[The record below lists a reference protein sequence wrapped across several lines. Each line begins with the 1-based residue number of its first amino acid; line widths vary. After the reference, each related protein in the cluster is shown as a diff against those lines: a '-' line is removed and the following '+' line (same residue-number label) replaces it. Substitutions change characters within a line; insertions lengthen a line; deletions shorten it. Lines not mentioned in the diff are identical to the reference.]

1 MRCDLDPRGR
11 IALPV
16 QWRTDVRSVRI
27 DGVHRTLLTWAL
39 RRFGPR
45 YPRLAIAALFQVA
58 FLVVAGGVWL
68 LDLYVNLDRGQLWLI
83 FAVAEVAVLIE
94 NTLAIA
100 VVWRMLR
107 PAEPWLHGDRSA
119 QAAAQA
125 WRALAGVPLA
135 FVRWGRAVPF
145 VLNVVPIAAFLTV
158 ELDAPF
164 WPSFFIL
171 AAGCSVV
178 LLYGVFLRFFGLE
191 LVLRP
196 VLEQVSCD
204 LPDGPGVA
212 SISVPLKWKLLI
224 ALPAINI
231 VSGVTVVGIA
241 SPQDAGLGQLGLGV
255 LITIGVAF
263 TVSLELSLLLLR
275 SILQPIQDL
284 QHGTARVA
292 QGDFSVRVPVLG
304 SDETGRLAGSFNQMV
319 SGLEERERLREAF
332 GAFVDPDVAERVL
345 NEGTSLEG
353 QEVEVTI
360 LFLDIRGFTGFTER
374 EGPREAVARLNELY
388 ELIVPVL
395 VRHGGNA
402 NKFVGDGLLGVFGA
416 PERLTDHADR
426 AVAAALD
433 IARCVREHYGERLR
447 IGIGLNS
454 GNVVAGTIGGGGRV
468 EFTVI
473 GDVVNTAARVE
484 EATRLTG
491 DDVLL
496 TEATRSRLHGDHGG
510 FVARGEAALKGKKTR
525 VALHAPVVAAA
536 ASQSA
541 LRAS

>member
-1 MRCDLDPRGR
+1 
-11 IALPV
+11 V
-16 QWRTDVRSVRI
+16 Q
-27 DGVHRTLLTWAL
+27 RTLLNWAF

-45 YPRLAIAALFQVA
+45 YPRLVIALLFQVA
-58 FLVVAGGVWL
+58 HLVVAGGVWL
-68 LDLYVNLDRGQLWLI
+68 LDLYVELDRAQFWTI
-83 FAVAEVAVLIE
+83 FAVAEIAVLIE
-94 NTLAIA
+94 NTMAIG

-107 PAEPWLHGDRSA
+107 PADPWLQGDRSA
-119 QAAAQA
+119 GAAAQA

-145 VLNVVPIAAFLTV
+145 VVNVVPIAAFLTAQ
-158 ELDAPF
+158 LDAPF

-196 VLEQVSCD
+196 VLEEVSCD
-204 LPDGPGVA
+204 LPDGPGVE

-231 VSGVTVVGIA
+231 VSGVTVVGFA
-241 SPQDAGLGQLGLGV
+241 SPQDAGLDQLGFGV
-255 LITIGVAF
+255 MVTIAVAF

-319 SGLEERERLREAF
+319 AGLEERERLREAF

-353 QEVEVTI
+353 EEVEVTI
-360 LFLDIRGFTGFTER
+360 LFLDIRGFTGFAER

-416 PERLTDHADR
+416 PEKLPHHADR

-433 IARCVREHYGERLR
+433 IAACVREHYGERLR

-496 TEATRSRLHGDHGG
+496 TEATRSRLHDDHGG

-525 VALHAPVVAAA
+525 VALHAPLATAA
-536 ASQSA
+536 ASHSA
-541 LRAS
+541 LRAM

>member
-1 MRCDLDPRGR
+1 MGEVAYRRSLRQD
-11 IALPV
+11 
-16 QWRTDVRSVRI
+16 RSVQ
-27 DGVHRTLLTWAL
+27 RTLLNWAF
-39 RRFGPR
+39 RRFGAR
-45 YPRLAIAALFQVA
+45 YPRLAIALLFQLA
-58 FLVVAGGVWL
+58 YLVVAGGVWL
-68 LDLYVNLDRGQLWLI
+68 LDLYVDLTPAQFWRIL
-83 FAVAEVAVLIE
+83 AVAEVAVLIE
-94 NTLAIA
+94 NTLAIGL
-100 VVWRMLR
+100 VWRLLR
-107 PAEPWLHGDRSA
+107 PADPWLKGDRSA
-119 QAAAQA
+119 QPAAQA
-125 WRALAGVPLA
+125 WHALAGMPLA

-145 VLNVVPIAAFLTV
+145 LLNVVPIAAFLAI
-158 ELDAPF
+158 ELDVPF

-196 VLEQVSCD
+196 VLEKISGD
-204 LPDGPGVA
+204 LPDGPGMARV
-212 SISVPLKWKLLI
+212 SVPLKWKLLI

-231 VSGVTVVGIA
+231 VSGVTVVGFA
-241 SPQDAGLGQLGLGV
+241 SPKDAGLDQLGVGV
-255 LITIGVAF
+255 LVTIAVAF
-263 TVSLELSLLLLR
+263 TISLELSLLLLR
-275 SILQPIQDL
+275 SIVQPIQEL
-284 QHGTARVA
+284 QSGTARVA
-292 QGDFSVRVPVLG
+292 QGDLSVRVPVLG
-304 SDETGRLAGSFNQMV
+304 TDETGRLAGSFNQMV
-319 SGLEERERLREAF
+319 SGLAERERLREAF

-360 LFLDIRGFTGFTER
+360 LFLDIRGFTGFAER

-416 PERLTDHADR
+416 PEKLADHADR

-433 IARCVREHYGERLR
+433 ISACVREHYGERLR

-454 GNVVAGTIGGGGRV
+454 GSVVAGTIGGGGRV

-496 TEATRSRLHGDHGG
+496 TEATLGRLQDEHGG

-525 VALHAPVVAAA
+525 VALHAPLPAAA
-536 ASQSA
+536 AGRSVK
-541 LRAS
+541 LRAI

>member
-1 MRCDLDPRGR
+1 
-11 IALPV
+11 V
-16 QWRTDVRSVRI
+16 Q
-27 DGVHRTLLTWAL
+27 RTLLNWAF
-39 RRFGPR
+39 RRFGAR
-45 YPRLAIAALFQVA
+45 YPRLAIALLFQLA
-58 FLVVAGGVWL
+58 YLVVAGGVLL
-68 LDLYVNLDRGQLWLI
+68 LDLYVDLTPAQFWRIL
-83 FAVAEVAVLIE
+83 AVAEVAVLIE
-94 NTLAIA
+94 NTLAIGL
-100 VVWRMLR
+100 VWRLLR
-107 PAEPWLHGDRSA
+107 PADPWLKGDRSA
-119 QAAAQA
+119 QSAAQA
-125 WRALAGVPLA
+125 WHALAGMPLA

-145 VLNVVPIAAFLTV
+145 LLNVVPIAAFLAI
-158 ELDAPF
+158 ELDVPL
-164 WPSFFIL
+164 WPSFLIL

-196 VLEQVSCD
+196 VLEEVSGD
-204 LPDGPGVA
+204 LPDGPGMARV
-212 SISVPLKWKLLI
+212 SVPLKWKLLI

-231 VSGVTVVGIA
+231 VSGVTVVGFA
-241 SPQDAGLGQLGLGV
+241 SPKDAGLDQLGLGV
-255 LITIGVAF
+255 LVTIAVAF
-263 TVSLELSLLLLR
+263 TISLELSLLLLR
-275 SILQPIQDL
+275 SIVQPIQEL
-284 QHGTARVA
+284 QSGTARVA
-292 QGDFSVRVPVLG
+292 QGDLSVRVPVLG
-304 SDETGRLAGSFNQMV
+304 TDETGRLAGSFNQMV
-319 SGLEERERLREAF
+319 SGLAERERLREAF

-360 LFLDIRGFTGFTER
+360 LFLDIRGFTGFAER

-416 PERLTDHADR
+416 PERLADHADR

-433 IARCVREHYGERLR
+433 IAACVREHYGDRLR

-454 GNVVAGTIGGGGRV
+454 GSVVAGTIGGGGRV

-496 TEATRSRLHGDHGG
+496 TEATLARLQDEHGG

-525 VALHAPVVAAA
+525 VALHAPLAAAA
-536 ASQSA
+536 ASRSVK
-541 LRAS
+541 LRAI

>member
-1 MRCDLDPRGR
+1 VQRRALDWGFR
-11 IALPV
+11 
-16 QWRTDVRSVRI
+16 RS
-27 DGVHRTLLTWAL
+27 GA
-39 RRFGPR
+39 R
-45 YPRLAIAALFQVA
+45 YPRLAIALLFQVA
-58 FLVVAGGVWL
+58 HVVVAGGVVL
-68 LDLYVNLDRGQLWLI
+68 LDLYVKLDADQFWRIL
-83 FAVAEVAVLIE
+83 AVAEAAVLVE
-94 NTLAIA
+94 NTLAIG

-107 PAEPWLHGDRSA
+107 PADRWLSGDHSA
-119 QAAAQA
+119 EAAAQA
-125 WRALAGVPLA
+125 WRALAGAPLA

-145 VLNVVPIAAFLTV
+145 LVSVVPIAAFLTL
-158 ELDAPF
+158 ELDVPF

-178 LLYGVFLRFFGLE
+178 VLYGVFLRFFGLE

-196 VLEQVSCD
+196 VLQEVAGD
-204 LPDGPGVA
+204 LPDGPGMASVTVA
-212 SISVPLKWKLLI
+212 LKWKLLF

-231 VSGVTVVGIA
+231 VSGVIVVGFA
-241 SPQDAGLGQLGLGV
+241 SPADAGLDQLGLGV
-255 LITIGVAF
+255 LVTIAVAF
-263 TVSLELSLLLLR
+263 TISLELSLLLLR
-275 SILQPIQDL
+275 SILQPIQQL
-284 QHGTARVA
+284 QEGTARVA

-304 SDETGRLAGSFNQMV
+304 TDETGRLAGSFNQMV
-319 SGLEERERLREAF
+319 SGLAERERLQEAF
-332 GAFVDPDVAERVL
+332 GAFVDPGVARRVL
-345 NEGTSLEG
+345 DEGTSLEG

-360 LFLDIRGFTGFTER
+360 LFLDIRDFTGFSER

-416 PERLTDHADR
+416 PERLADHADR
-426 AVAAALD
+426 AVAAAID
-433 IARCVREHYGERLR
+433 IAACVRSHYGERLR

-454 GNVVAGTIGGGGRV
+454 GSVVAGTIGGGGRV

-496 TEATRSRLHGDHGG
+496 TEATRALLCEDHGG
-510 FVARGEAALKGKKTR
+510 FAPRGEVELRGKQAR
-525 VALHAPVVAAA
+525 VALFAPLAAEA
-536 ASQSA
+536 TARSVGV
-541 LRAS
+541 RAVEGD

>member
-1 MRCDLDPRGR
+1 M
-11 IALPV
+11 
-16 QWRTDVRSVRI
+16 Q
-27 DGVHRTLLTWAL
+27 RTLLNWAF

-45 YPRLAIAALFQVA
+45 YPRVAIALLFQVA

-68 LDLYVNLDRGQLWLI
+68 LDLYVDLSRAQLWRIL
-83 FAVAEVAVLIE
+83 AVAEVAVLVE
-94 NTLAIA
+94 NALAIG

-107 PAEPWLHGDRSA
+107 PADAWLKGDRSA
-119 QAAAQA
+119 HAAAEA
-125 WRALAGVPLA
+125 WRALAGMPLA

-178 LLYGVFLRFFGLE
+178 LLYSVFLRFFGLE

-196 VLEQVSCD
+196 VLEEVSCD

-212 SISVPLKWKLLI
+212 RISVPLKWKLLI

-231 VSGVTVVGIA
+231 VSGVTVVGFA
-241 SPQDAGLGQLGLGV
+241 SPQDAGLGQLGFGV
-255 LITIGVAF
+255 LVTIGVAF

-275 SILQPIQDL
+275 SVLQPIQDL

-319 SGLEERERLREAF
+319 SGLAERERLREAF

-353 QEVEVTI
+353 EEVEVTI
-360 LFLDIRGFTGFTER
+360 LFLDIRGFTGFAER

-416 PERLTDHADR
+416 PEKLTDHADR

-433 IARCVREHYGERLR
+433 IAQRVREHYGERLR

-454 GNVVAGTIGGGGRV
+454 GHVVAGTIGGGGRV

-496 TEATRSRLHGDHGG
+496 TEATLDRLENEHGG

-525 VALHAPVVAAA
+525 VALHAPLAAA
-536 ASQSA
+536 ASRSA
-541 LRAS
+541 LRAI